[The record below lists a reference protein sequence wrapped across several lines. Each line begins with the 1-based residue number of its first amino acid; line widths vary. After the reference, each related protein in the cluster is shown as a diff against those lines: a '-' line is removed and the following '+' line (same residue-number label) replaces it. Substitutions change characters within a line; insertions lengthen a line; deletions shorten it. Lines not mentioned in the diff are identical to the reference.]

1 MPKRTSI
8 EIDGFKHANPIPG
21 ASRVGN
27 IMMSSVISGR
37 GPDGMPD
44 SLEGEVANIFQH
56 VRDMLKAAGG
66 GPENV
71 VKMDFY
77 TADQAAGRAA
87 LNGEWEKMFPDPA
100 SRPARHT
107 GYAPPG
113 GPGQIRCTF
122 VAVFD

>member
-8 EIDGFKHANPIPG
+8 EIEGFKHANPIPG

-37 GPDGMPD
+37 GPAGMPD
-44 SLEGEVANIFQH
+44 TLEGQIANIFQH
-56 VRDMLKAAGG
+56 VKDMVDAAGG
-66 GPENV
+66 SPANI

-107 GYAPPG
+107 IAAASD